1 MYAVSKVKGRTA
13 CLQAPKKL
21 LLMSELACF
30 SGGGRLPV
38 FFAKR
43 LVPSICTRT
52 GNDFKS
58 ARPRHQMT
66 ASTDASNDEKRGRK
80 ENESNVGD
88 VVEDAQSEE
97 IDIDM
102 VDGLMENKNVR
113 PMLDL
118 DVDDGL
124 LLQRLRMAMHK
135 DDFNRIF
142 NPKDRRI
149 GDFL

>member
-1 MYAVSKVKGRTA
+1 
-13 CLQAPKKL
+13 
-21 LLMSELACF
+21 
-30 SGGGRLPV
+30 
-38 FFAKR
+38 
-43 LVPSICTRT
+43 
-52 GNDFKS
+52 
-58 ARPRHQMT
+58 MT